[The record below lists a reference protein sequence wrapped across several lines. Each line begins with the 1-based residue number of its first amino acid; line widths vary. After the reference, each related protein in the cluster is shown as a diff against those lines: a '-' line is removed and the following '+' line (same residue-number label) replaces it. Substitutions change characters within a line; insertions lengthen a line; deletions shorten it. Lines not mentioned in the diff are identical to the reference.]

1 MSFRLLNSARGLLS
15 PRQAA
20 AMLMAAVVE
29 LEPRAMNGM
38 ASVCRRMRS
47 MRTLCIAGVFVAL
60 LGAVPPAQA
69 AELKIFGSRVTKV
82 IVGELEPQFEK
93 STGYKPVVVADVAAV
108 MKRRIEGGE
117 PFDLAVLV
125 DFQIDALIKAG
136 KLVADSR
143 ADIMSSGIGV
153 AVQRGARKPD
163 IGTVEAFKKT
173 MLQAKSVTYL
183 KEGASTIHLRKLFAQ
198 LGIADAIKAKA
209 VETDGEMVS
218 ELVAE
223 GKVELGLIV
232 IPNIMSVPGAELA
245 GPLPAEINS
254 VVMFTAGVS
263 AASPNQQAAR
273 ELIKLLKSPEARP
286 MIKAKGND
294 PA

>member
-1 MSFRLLNSARGLLS
+1 MAMS
-15 PRQAA
+15 
-20 AMLMAAVVE
+20 
-29 LEPRAMNGM
+29 
-38 ASVCRRMRS
+38 
-47 MRTLCIAGVFVAL
+47 
-60 LGAVPPAQA
+60 PADA

-82 IVGELEPQFEK
+82 IVGELGPQFEK
-93 STGYKPVVVADVAAV
+93 DTSFKPVVVADVAAV
-108 MKRRIEGGE
+108 MKRRIEAGE

-125 DFQIDALIKAG
+125 DFQVNDLIKSG
-136 KLVADSR
+136 KLLADSR

-153 AVQRGARKPD
+153 AVKRGAPKPD
-163 IGTVEAFKKT
+163 IRTAEAFKQT
-173 MLQAKSVTYL
+173 LLNAKSVTYL
-183 KEGASTIHLRKLFAQ
+183 KEGASTIHLRKLFDS
-198 LGIADAIKAKA
+198 LGISDAVKGKA

-232 IPNIMSVPGAELA
+232 VPNIMSVPGAELV

-254 VVMFTAGVS
+254 VVMFSAAVS
-263 AASPNQQAAR
+263 SASPNQQAAR

-286 MIKAKGND
+286 VIRAKGND